1 MNKSPLHAFDVKFD
15 TTTKVL
21 TIIVNFVLILTICL
35 MANILHE
42 EIGLLV
48 IGVEVI
54 VLAII
59 CSTLILGFVYSPW
72 KLILTNHELTIRCRA
87 YSRHILIKDIASCTM
102 NSEFNDYSTI
112 RLFASGGFWGYY
124 GLFWNSK
131 YGKFKAFVGDRSST
145 FTLKLASGEI
155 IVLGCENSKAL
166 TTELTSLINNSEG

>member
-1 MNKSPLHAFDVKFD
+1 MNKSTLHAFDVKFD

-21 TIIVNFVLILTICL
+21 TIIVNIVLILTICL

-42 EIGLLV
+42 EIGLV
-48 IGVEVI
+48 AIGVVII

-87 YSRHILIKDIASCTM
+87 YSRNILIKDIASCTM

-145 FTLKLASGEI
+145 FTLKIASGEI